1 MNNSIMINI
10 QNWPVCTMN
19 TFPTSMMETQ
29 SWLSE
34 LEQLLAKKTQFVLIY
49 PPMEPKGKPT
59 AEDMECMKFVRRW
72 LKDGREDMTEYCRA
86 MVITL
91 QPDGGDKDE
100 MERTAPVISSLY
112 GPEVFLVESA
122 QAAQQRATEI
132 LNEL

>member
-1 MNNSIMINI
+1 MNNSIMINT

-19 TFPTSMMETQ
+19 TFPSSIIETQ

-34 LEQLLAKKTQFVLIY
+34 LEQLLAKKAPFVLIY
-49 PPMEPKGKPT
+49 PPMEQKGKPT

-72 LKDGREDMTEYCRA
+72 LKDGKEAMAEYCRA
-86 MVITL
+86 MLITL
-91 QPDGGDKDE
+91 QPDGNDKDE

-132 LNEL
+132 LNGL